1 MNKFRL
7 FVAAILTA
15 VSGSVMAD
23 SAPIF
28 GMPGSDV
35 MPISNN
41 DIRLVSETI
50 DFYLLD
56 DEYMVEVNYNFY
68 NEGKTQEI
76 EVGFPTVSDHN
87 DDDGYRNFHA
97 TVNGSTA
104 MVTRK
109 LGKWSLG
116 KKKGESV
123 QMVDQDGKEIAKSDC
138 HSNNCFPF
146 ECNGNAF
153 DAFKVTFK
161 AGDTTKVMNSYEQ
174 NYEALGHS
182 GGSFFWYI
190 LETGRYWKGK
200 IDEVIVRVHTNNYT
214 PSRNYVFPVSQYD
227 NYLRVFKD
235 IEPDFNLY
243 FYIPEI
249 FRTMPE
255 ASSTLPAGKNNS
267 YGVENLVDGNPA
279 TAWVE
284 GVDGYGEGV
293 TLDFCMACNYDYD
306 CGSENIYK
314 INIVNGYAKNE
325 TTYKNNSRVKELEV
339 HTTELVEKSV
349 AEAPKSS
356 YFNIEDAGDCYSPNR
371 SFVYADRYYY
381 FVLDDTMKE
390 QTLDLGGEKD
400 VFKLTFKIISVYKGD
415 KYKDTA
421 ISGIR
426 FN

>member
-7 FVAAILTA
+7 FVAAILTTIC
-15 VSGSVMAD
+15 GSVMAD

-50 DFYLLD
+50 DFYLFD
-56 DEYMVEVNYNFY
+56 DEYMVKVNYNFY

-87 DDDGYRNFHA
+87 DDEWGGYRNFHA

-123 QMVDQDGKEIAKSDC
+123 QMVDQDGKGIAKSDC
-138 HSNNCFPF
+138 YSNNCFPY

-227 NYLRVFKD
+227 NYVRVFKD

-293 TLDFCMACNYDYD
+293 TLDFCMACNFDYD
-306 CGSENIYK
+306 CGSEKIYK

-339 HTTELVEKSV
+339 HTTELVEKRIV
-349 AEAPKSS
+349 EASNGS
-356 YFNIEDAGDCYSPNR
+356 YFNINDEMCVSEDL
-371 SFVYADRYYY
+371 VYADRYYY

-400 VFKLTFKIISVYKGD
+400 VFKLTFKITSVYKGD